1 MIVRKPSILIYS
13 CQADED
19 LVREICGGIKEEG
32 ILFEITEKQEGSLDD
47 LAYEAAEES
56 MLGSGIGVVGKR
68 AAMQMRP
75 VPRGENV
82 YELNHPSFEQCR
94 CLGAN
99 SARAVKKLPF
109 KEIY

>member
-1 MIVRKPSILIYS
+1 MIVRKPSILIYT
-13 CQADED
+13 CDADQD
-19 LVREICGGIKEEG
+19 LVREICAGIEEEG
-32 ILFEITEKQEGSLDD
+32 VLYELAKKQDSTLDD

-56 MLGSGIGVVGKR
+56 MLGSGIGIYGKR
-68 AAMQMRP
+68 AAMQMRL

-82 YELNHPSFEQCR
+82 YELNHPSFDQCR

-109 KEIY
+109 KKIY

>member
-1 MIVRKPSILIYS
+1 
-13 CQADED
+13 
-19 LVREICGGIKEEG
+19 
-32 ILFEITEKQEGSLDD
+32 
-47 LAYEAAEES
+47 
-56 MLGSGIGVVGKR
+56 MLGSGIGVAGKR

-75 VPRGENV
+75 VPRGKNV

-109 KEIY
+109 KEMY